1 MQKHPDFQTKFFER
15 ASYQFYFVG
24 QLISYG
30 IMTSFL
36 TLFMTESGIPAFVVS
51 AVLIVAKVWDA
62 INDPLF
68 GVIVDK
74 SHLKGGKYLPW
85 VRLSTVLI
93 AVTTILAFAMPQT
106 LGIPAKTAW
115 ILVAYLLWDLAY
127 TMCDV
132 PIFALA
138 TVMTDNL
145 QERDSMYVLKGFFTY
160 VGGLIVLIA
169 LPLMYPAIGWSVTVI
184 ILSALGMAFMLP
196 IGFTAKERHQ
206 PVQEKEPSI
215 KELFSY
221 LLSNRPLLI
230 FNGASIIACLTATGG
245 TVANYV
251 AIYCLGGEQW
261 ISYLTILMIVPM
273 IISIFVVQIL
283 IKKVDKFIIYVGAN
297 VISILCSI
305 ILYFVGYSN
314 IIAVCVIIVIK
325 TLLTSGAGV
334 TGIMFTADCAEYGHF
349 KTGTRAQGMAFS
361 VQTFTAKVT
370 GALSGSIG
378 MFLLGLVGFVE
389 GSGAVQS
396 PDTIRWIWLMWT
408 LIPVISLAAAILLI
422 VFGYKLPTEDAKLM
436 AKCNAGEISR
446 EEALAGFRYK
456 GYGFEAVLPSKTT
469 DS

>member
-1 MQKHPDFQTKFFER
+1 MKKHADYQTKAFER
-15 ASYQFYFVG
+15 FSYQFYFVG

-36 TLFMTESGIPAFVVS
+36 TLFMTESGIPALVVS

-62 INDPLF
+62 VNDPLF
-68 GVIVDK
+68 GVVVDK

-93 AVTTILAFAMPQT
+93 AVTTVLAFAMPQT
-106 LGIPAKTAW
+106 LGVPAKTAW
-115 ILVAYLLWDLAY
+115 ILLAYLLWDLAY

-160 VGGLIVLIA
+160 IGGIVVLVA
-169 LPLMYPAIGWSVTVI
+169 LPLMYPKIGWGISVF
-184 ILSALGMAFMLP
+184 ILSALAMAFMLP
-196 IGFTAKERHQ
+196 IGHVAKERHR
-206 PVQEKEPSI
+206 PVQEKEPSL

-221 LLSNRPLLI
+221 LLGNKPLLI
-230 FNGASIIACLTATGG
+230 FNGATIIACLTATGG
-245 TVANYV
+245 TVTNYV

-261 ISYLTILMIVPM
+261 ISYLTLLMVVPM
-273 IISIFVVQIL
+273 LVSILIVQFL
-283 IKKVDKFIIYVGAN
+283 IKKVDKFVIYVGAN
-297 VISILCSI
+297 ALGMLCGI
-305 ILYFVGYSN
+305 AMYFIGFQNVT
-314 IIAVCVIIVIK
+314 AVCIMIVIK

-378 MFLLGLVGFVE
+378 MLMLGLVGFVE
-389 GSGAVQS
+389 GSGAVQT
-396 PDTIRWIWLMWT
+396 PETIRWIWLMWT
-408 LIPVISLAAAILLI
+408 LIPLISMAAALLLI
-422 VFGYKLPTEDAKLM
+422 GFGYRLPTEDAKLM

-456 GYGFEAVLPSKTT
+456 GYGFKK
-469 DS
+469 